1 MEQQYLNAINKGML
15 ETWRYVYVERKK
27 RKKRRA
33 QNLSAAEIGGVGY
46 VISSDEYGAGSRAD
60 VYSVLLVD
68 VWEGIY
74 SVVVN
79 IMFLFDLRC

>member
-1 MEQQYLNAINKGML
+1 MEQQYLNSINKGML
-15 ETWRYVYVERKK
+15 ETWRYVYVERKE

-60 VYSVLLVD
+60 VYSVLIHSGNEYYVF
-68 VWEGIY
+68 I
-74 SVVVN
+74 
-79 IMFLFDLRC
+79 